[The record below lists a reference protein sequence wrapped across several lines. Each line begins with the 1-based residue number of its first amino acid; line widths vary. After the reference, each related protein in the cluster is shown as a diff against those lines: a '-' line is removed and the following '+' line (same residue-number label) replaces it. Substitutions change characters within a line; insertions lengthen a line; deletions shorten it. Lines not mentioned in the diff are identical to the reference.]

1 MSELLQFLKRDSD
14 LALLAGDYE
23 TPLVKLIQQCF
34 KHFCQC
40 VLREL
45 LLWLPA
51 LLDGSHEADS
61 EDAYVSHDDDS
72 CDMEPDIIHIG
83 RSARQQQDGC
93 YPTIGRILM
102 TLSSTMQLLKRYH
115 VNPGLNIQIFS
126 ILFRA
131 ICVNVFNQLVVTPGY
146 CQQSWGVRL
155 RQRLARIETWAER
168 QGLERTTNC
177 QLCMVVQVS
186 MCVRVFV
193 LPMHMCEHV
202 FVSVSTNNA
211 CHKKCIAVMCVG
223 CFNPTIIG
231 YVTWFCLLCC
241 VTEVH

>member
-51 LLDGSHEADS
+51 LLDASHEADS
-61 EDAYVSHDDDS
+61 EDAYISHDDDS

-146 CQQSWGVRL
+146 CHQSWGMRL
-155 RQRLARIETWAER
+155 RQRLARIEAWAER

-177 QLCMVVQVS
+177 QLCLVVQVCTS
-186 MCVRVFV
+186 VCMSSSVCLYVCMSSSSENFNTAQVMGE
-193 LPMHMCEHV
+193 LE
-202 FVSVSTNNA
+202 VSIPSGIPEVYYN
-211 CHKKCIAVMCVG
+211 
-223 CFNPTIIG
+223 
-231 YVTWFCLLCC
+231 LLN
-241 VTEVH
+241 